1 MNRHSLD
8 RLGELQRAAME
19 VVWELGEASVHDV
32 RQRLVGKR
40 PLAYTTVLT
49 VMQKLEKAGWL
60 GHRQEGNR
68 YVYVPTRD
76 REQAGAGSVQQ
87 FLTRAFDGDAVA
99 LFQHLIRQSDLSED
113 DLRELKKMIDGKR
126 KEMRK

>member
-1 MNRHSLD
+1 MSRHSLD
-8 RLGELQRAAME
+8 RMGELQRAAME
-19 VVWELGEASVHDV
+19 VVWEMGEASVHDV
-32 RQRLVGKR
+32 RQHLEGKR

-68 YVYVPTRD
+68 YVYVPTGNRD
-76 REQAGAGSVQQ
+76 EAGAGSVRQ
-87 FLTRAFDGDAVA
+87 FLTRAFDGDAKA
-99 LFQHLIRQSDLSED
+99 LFQHLIRQSDLSEN
-113 DLRELKKMIDGKR
+113 DLSELKKMIDDKR

>member
-1 MNRHSLD
+1 MTRPSLD
-8 RLGELQRAAME
+8 RLGELQRVVME
-19 VVWELGEASVHDV
+19 LIWRLGEASVHDV
-32 RQRLVGKR
+32 RTHLGRKR
-40 PLAYTTVLT
+40 PLAYTTVLS

-68 YVYVPTRD
+68 YVYGPTRD
-76 REQAGAGSVQQ
+76 REEAGAGSVQQ
-87 FLTRAFDGDAVA
+87 FLKRAFDGDAVA

-113 DLRELKKMIDGKR
+113 DLYELKKMIDDKR